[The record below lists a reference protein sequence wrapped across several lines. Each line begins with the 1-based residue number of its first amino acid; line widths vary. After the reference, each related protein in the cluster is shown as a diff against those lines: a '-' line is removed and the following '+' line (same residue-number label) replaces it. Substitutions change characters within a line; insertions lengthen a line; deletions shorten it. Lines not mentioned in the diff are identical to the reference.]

1 MSGSM
6 ACPDYSLP
14 QEPGGKLILSSDCG
28 LEEQLIKAL
37 VWAIGPEPEAT
48 GRFNELRG
56 AGDMGESYYAPSQ
69 QSELEKT
76 KTVRCTWVIF
86 ILIKHDRQLCSRM
99 QHRILLLPFPHTGII
114 IFILIQI
121 KRKEKE

>member
-1 MSGSM
+1 M
-6 ACPDYSLP
+6 ACPGYSLP
-14 QEPGGKLILSSDCG
+14 QEPGGKLIQSSDCG

-37 VWAIGPEPEAT
+37 VWAVGPEPEAT

-76 KTVRCTWVIF
+76 KTVRCT
-86 ILIKHDRQLCSRM
+86 
-99 QHRILLLPFPHTGII
+99 
-114 IFILIQI
+114 
-121 KRKEKE
+121 